1 MPARWAFLRPPVATR
16 RDRTDFLRFDFL
28 EDDMATFTRLQA
40 LLASTAVATLGS
52 AALVALVA
60 GNDLTL
66 AGASENAAGPLQPFV
81 GPDFPIC
88 HTPVTKGLPGMMLR
102 LAQTEVPRAEM
113 SAANTAPAF
122 ADTEPPLWTGLGSV
136 TYKISTT
143 NERAQAYFDQGLRLA
158 YAFNHGEA
166 QRAFRMAQKLDPNCA
181 MCFWGE
187 ALVLGPNINLPMQED
202 ALAPAYAAAQKAKA
216 LAGDASPREQALIN
230 ALAARYGS
238 DPKAARPPFDAAYA
252 SEMAK
257 VAKQFPDDDEIATF
271 YAEAVMDL
279 SPWNYWKPGGRE
291 PNPQSVPIVPTLE
304 RVLVRNPTHPGA
316 IHYYIHA
323 VEASDRPKRAEPYAD
338 RLRGAI
344 PGAGHLV
351 HMPSHI
357 YYRVGRYLDALKDN
371 KTAVDV
377 DEKYLAD
384 AKAPMGVYR
393 LGYYPHN
400 VHFVMASAQ
409 LAGDGQTVIAAAEK
423 LRQLIP
429 DEAARG
435 IAMVQPVKAAPYF
448 AHAQFST
455 PETILALPDPGDAIP
470 YIKAMWLYARGVA
483 LAQRRDSAGA
493 AAAADAIGTIE
504 RTADFKLLNESNVP
518 AQEVLR
524 IAQTLILARIA
535 QANSDYRT
543 AVVRFARAA
552 AMQDALPYTEP
563 PYWYYPIRQS
573 LAAALLQAGRYAEAE
588 QQFQRALTRAPA
600 NGWSYYGLAE
610 LYKARG
616 NADAARKAEADLSKT
631 WIGDLKLLQLSN
643 L

>member
-52 AALVALVA
+52 AALLALVA
-60 GNDLTL
+60 GNALTL
-66 AGASENAAGPLQPFV
+66 AGASENAVDPLQPLV

-423 LRQLIP
+423 LGQLIP
-429 DEAARG
+429 NEAARG

-631 WIGDLKLLQLSN
+631 WIGDRKLLQLSN

>member
-1 MPARWAFLRPPVATR
+1 
-16 RDRTDFLRFDFL
+16 
-28 EDDMATFTRLQA
+28 
-40 LLASTAVATLGS
+40 
-52 AALVALVA
+52 
-60 GNDLTL
+60 
-66 AGASENAAGPLQPFV
+66 
-81 GPDFPIC
+81 
-88 HTPVTKGLPGMMLR
+88 MLR

-304 RVLVRNPTHPGA
+304 RVLARNPTHPGA

-423 LRQLIP
+423 LGQLIP
-429 DEAARG
+429 NEAARG

-455 PETILALPDPGDAIP
+455 PETILALSDPGDAIP

-631 WIGDLKLLQLSN
+631 WIGDRKLLQLSN